1 MTTTDQTA
9 ETVQTVT
16 LTIDGLSVT
25 VPKGTLIIRAAEQVG
40 INIPRFC
47 DHPLLDPVGACR
59 QCMVEVEMGGR
70 PMPKPQASCT
80 MEVADGMVVK
90 TQLTSEVA
98 ARAQWGMIEL
108 LLVNHP
114 LDCPVCDKGGEC
126 PLQNQSMST
135 GSGESRMV
143 EAKRTWPKPKPLST
157 EILLDRE
164 RCIQCAR
171 CTRFADQV
179 AGDPLIS
186 LFERTWHE
194 EVSVSGGE
202 SFDSYFSG
210 NTIQIC
216 PVGALTSAD
225 YRFRARPF
233 DLQSHPSVC
242 EHCSSGCAT
251 RTDWRRKR
259 VTRRLAGNDP
269 EVNEEWISDRCRFA
283 FNYAQSNARI
293 MTPMI
298 RDEAG
303 RLVPT
308 SWPEALEVAAA
319 GLRTAKQQG
328 GVGVL
333 PGGRLTAED
342 AYAYAK
348 FARVALGTNDIDAR
362 ARAHSDEELEFLAT
376 HVAGVTL
383 QDGAVT
389 FADFDR
395 ATSVILIGLEPEE
408 EAPTVFLRLRK
419 AVRKR
424 GLKVYAVAPFA
435 TPATDKL
442 SAEVIA
448 TTPGAEASV
457 LAAIGDGTAGGV
469 GAAAA
474 QAIADGGCLVLVG
487 ERLAEIPGALR
498 AASALVRDGVRLAW
512 IPRRAGERAAIDTG
526 ALPSMLPGGRLVA
539 DVGARAELE
548 TVWRTSIPGEVGRD
562 LTGILEATRA
572 GDIAGLLIGGVD
584 PYDLPDPALAIEA
597 MKASKFVVSLEILP
611 SAATEW
617 ADVVLPVAPVV
628 EKSGTFISWEG
639 RRRPFDLTIHS
650 TGALSDGR
658 VLHQLAAE
666 LDINLGLV
674 TAEQAIAE
682 IDRLGSA
689 EHRPNPASG
698 AIAALPPTPPQGT
711 AILASWRRLVDS
723 GTLQVEEKHLQGTAR
738 PSIVRLSPATAAE
751 IGAAQDDIVT
761 VSTVH
766 GSVSL
771 PLEVTDMPDRVVWVP
786 MNSPG
791 SHLRREL
798 QVAVGSAV
806 RISAGGHN

>member
-9 ETVQTVT
+9 EIVETVT

-80 MEVADGMVVK
+80 MEVSDGMVVK
-90 TQLTSEVA
+90 TQLTSDVA

-143 EAKRTWPKPKPLST
+143 EQKRTWPKPIPLST

-171 CTRFADQV
+171 CTRFAAQV
-179 AGDPLIS
+179 AGDPLIE
-186 LFERTWHE
+186 LFERSWHE

-225 YRFRARPF
+225 YRFQARPF
-233 DLQSHPSVC
+233 DLQSSPSVC
-242 EHCSSGCAT
+242 EHCSSGEAI
-251 RTDWRRKR
+251 RVDWRRKR
-259 VTRRLAGNDP
+259 VTRRLSGEDAD
-269 EVNEEWISDRCRFA
+269 VNEEWISDRCRFA
-283 FNYAQSNARI
+283 FSYGQSNARI

-298 RDEAG
+298 RDENG
-303 RLVPT
+303 QLVSA

-319 GLRTAKQQG
+319 GLRSAKEQG

-342 AYAYAK
+342 AYAYSK

-376 HVAGVTL
+376 HVAGVSL
-383 QDGAVT
+383 EDGAVT
-389 FADFDR
+389 FADFDK
-395 ATSVILIGLEPEE
+395 AKSVILVGLEPEE

-419 AVRKR
+419 AVRKS
-424 GLKVYAVAPFA
+424 GLKVYSIAPFA

-457 LAAIGDGTAGGV
+457 LAAIGDGSAGNA
-469 GAAAA
+469 GAGAA
-474 QAIADGGCLVLVG
+474 QAIADGNCLVLVG

-498 AASALVRDGVRLAW
+498 AASALVGEGVRLAW

-548 TVWRTSIPGEVGRD
+548 TIWRTSIPGEVGRD

-572 GDIAGLLIGGVD
+572 GELAGLLIGGMD
-584 PYDLPDPALAIEA
+584 PYDLPNPELAIEA
-597 MKASKFVVSLEILP
+597 MKASKFVVSLEMLP

-617 ADVVLPVAPVV
+617 ADVVLPVAPVA

-639 RRRPFDLTIHS
+639 RRRHFDLTIHS

-674 TAEQAIAE
+674 TAEVAMAE
-682 IDRLGSA
+682 IDRLGST
-689 EHRPNPASG
+689 EQRPNPATS
-698 AIAALPPTPPQGT
+698 AFAPLPPTPQQGT

-723 GTLQVEEKHLQGTAR
+723 GTLQADEKHLQGTAR
-738 PSIVRLSPATAAE
+738 PSIARLSAATAAE
-751 IGAAQDDIVT
+751 IGAADGEIVT
-761 VSTVH
+761 VGTGR

-771 PLEVTDMPDRVVWVP
+771 PLEITEMPDRVVWVP

-798 QVAVGSAV
+798 QVGVGAAVS
-806 RISAGGHN
+806 ISAGGHN

>member
-1 MTTTDQTA
+1 MTTTDTSGQVV
-9 ETVQTVT
+9 ETVT

-126 PLQNQSMST
+126 PLQNQAMST
-135 GSGESRMV
+135 GPGESRMV
-143 EAKRTWPKPKPLST
+143 DRKRTWPKPIPLST
-157 EILLDRE
+157 QILLDRE
-164 RCIQCAR
+164 RCVQCAR
-171 CTRFADQV
+171 CTRFAAQV
-179 AGDPLIS
+179 AGDPLIE
-186 LFERTWHE
+186 LFERTSHE
-194 EVSVSGGE
+194 EVAISGGE

-225 YRFRARPF
+225 YRFQARPF
-233 DLQSHPSVC
+233 DLQSTPTVC
-242 EHCSSGCAT
+242 EHCSSGCAM

-269 EVNEEWISDRCRFA
+269 QVNEEWISDRCRFA
-283 FNYAQSNARI
+283 FNYAQSNERI

-298 RDEAG
+298 RDEHG
-303 RLVPT
+303 QLVAT

-319 GLRTAKQQG
+319 GLREAVHAG

-376 HVAGVTL
+376 HVAGTTVE
-383 QDGAVT
+383 DGAVT
-389 FADFDR
+389 FGDFDR
-395 ATSVILIGLEPEE
+395 AKSVILVGLESEE

-419 AVRKR
+419 AVRKK
-424 GLKVYAVAPFA
+424 GLQVFEVAPFA
-435 TPATDKL
+435 TPATHKL
-442 SAEVIA
+442 GAQLIA

-457 LAAIGDGTAGGV
+457 LAAIGDGTAGGA
-469 GAAAA
+469 GEAAA
-474 QAIADGGCLVLVG
+474 QAVAAGDCLVLVG

-512 IPRRAGERAAIDTG
+512 IPRRAGERAAIDGG

-548 TVWRTSIPGEVGRD
+548 TVWRTAIPGEVGRD
-562 LTGILEATRA
+562 LTGILEATVA

-584 PYDLPDPALAIEA
+584 PYDLPDPQLALAA

-617 ADVVLPVAPVV
+617 ADVVLPVAPVA

-650 TGALSDGR
+650 TGALADGR

-666 LDINLGLV
+666 LDVNLGLV
-674 TAEQAIAE
+674 TAAQAAAE
-682 IDRLGSA
+682 LDRLGA
-689 EHRPNPASG
+689 TEHRPSPVSAVP
-698 AIAALPPTPPQGT
+698 AALPPKPQAGS

-723 GTLQVEEKHLQGTAR
+723 GTLQVEEKPLQGTAR
-738 PSIVRLSPATAAE
+738 PSIVRLSAATAAE
-751 IGAAQDDIVT
+751 IGAADGEIVT
-761 VSTVH
+761 VSTPR
-766 GSVSL
+766 GAVSL
-771 PLEVTDMPDRVVWVP
+771 PLQVTEMPDRVVWVP

-798 QVAVGSAV
+798 QVGVGSV
-806 RISAGGHN
+806 VSISAGGHN